1 MFELYDCLSC
11 WHEDY
16 LSQDIRDLG
25 SFSPTKKSHKIN
37 YNVKLMLVI
46 CVCVCC
52 VCVGG
57 CLGTKKFVFQEKEPK
72 ELVFCPER
80 KQIPKIFVEI
90 VIHVSTE
97 HLTEG

>member
-1 MFELYDCLSC
+1 M
-11 WHEDY
+11 
-16 LSQDIRDLG
+16 
-25 SFSPTKKSHKIN
+25 
-37 YNVKLMLVI
+37 
-46 CVCVCC
+46 CVCMLC
-52 VCVGG
+52 VCGGGG